1 MGSSFS
7 VVQGQTISSTVTTIA
22 PVQNGSTVTQT
33 PGAPVVTPPGV
44 TPGVSVASI
53 TVGNPG
59 FQVPSNAT
67 VPRPTNAIKGV
78 PMLAPQGKLPMAQPH
93 RAPVPINA
101 LPGGKPVM
109 KEVSIT
115 VYFSFFFFF
124 FVCLLISVISSFQY
138 IKFSTTMRPRRHKQ
152 RKLNNHVYSFLLFRF
167 VSSVSRFQVEF

>member
-1 MGSSFS
+1 MKHLGVEKKKRGRKRKSEYLLPVEPNSIVTRPLVDNGIPTVGSSFS

-22 PVQNGSTVTQT
+22 PVQNGSTMTQT
-33 PGAPVVTPPGV
+33 PGAPAVTPPGV

-109 KEVSIT
+109 KEVSLT
-115 VYFSFFFFF
+115 VYFSCFR
-124 FVCLLISVISSFQY
+124 LSFTFC
-138 IKFSTTMRPRRHKQ
+138 IK
-152 RKLNNHVYSFLLFRF
+152 
-167 VSSVSRFQVEF
+167 

>member
-1 MGSSFS
+1 MKHLGVEKKKRGRKRKSEYLLPVEPNSIVTRPLVDNGIPTVGSSFS

-33 PGAPVVTPPGV
+33 PGAPAVTPPGV

-109 KEVSIT
+109 KEVSLT
-115 VYFSFFFFF
+115 VYFSCFR
-124 FVCLLISVISSFQY
+124 LSFTLC
-138 IKFSTTMRPRRHKQ
+138 IK
-152 RKLNNHVYSFLLFRF
+152 
-167 VSSVSRFQVEF
+167 